1 MKADPS
7 TELKGGEGWA
17 MAVAMLGQD
26 EVELVSY
33 QDWDPGQL
41 AHPPFGNSEQGACK
55 IHRPNGNDPY

>member
-1 MKADPS
+1 
-7 TELKGGEGWA
+7 
-17 MAVAMLGQD
+17 MAVAVLGQD